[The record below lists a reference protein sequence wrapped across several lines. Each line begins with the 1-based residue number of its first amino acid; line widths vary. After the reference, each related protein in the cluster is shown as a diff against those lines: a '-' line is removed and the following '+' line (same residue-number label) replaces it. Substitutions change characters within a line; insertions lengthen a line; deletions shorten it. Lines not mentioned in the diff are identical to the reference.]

1 VKRAASR
8 EVGRPSSILA
18 SDKRVKRRS
27 SGTDSAEAYLCTK
40 RSRPRSRLIE
50 QSSLLHRVIALAGFP
65 KHPTSQIRN
74 VPDRLEAK
82 VSWGTAPEIF
92 DTLTA
97 RTLRG
102 GTRPAALDD

>member
-1 VKRAASR
+1 MKTGSVWGATIPVA
-8 EVGRPSSILA
+8 
-18 SDKRVKRRS
+18 
-27 SGTDSAEAYLCTK
+27 
-40 RSRPRSRLIE
+40 
-50 QSSLLHRVIALAGFP
+50 IALLGTTFVHVP

-97 RTLRG
+97 RTCAGEPDRLR
-102 GTRPAALDD
+102 